1 MDNIDRKKIINRFSR
16 IEGQIRAI
24 KNNLEN
30 NEIKDCQDFII
41 QLKAVRG
48 ALRKAGDQF
57 IVNYIQKC
65 QSLPVQ
71 KRNQEITKVLEIL
84 DNS

>member
-1 MDNIDRKKIINRFSR
+1 MNEAEKKKIINRFSR

-24 KNNLEN
+24 RNNLEN
-30 NEIKDCQDFII
+30 NQIKDCQDFII

-57 IVNYIQKC
+57 IINYIQKC
-65 QSLPVQ
+65 QNLPSK
-71 KRNQEITKVLEIL
+71 KRDREISKVLKIL